1 MSGLRHIFVAGLR
14 ANKDVE
20 SVLDTGR
27 FQPLH
32 MDQADHD
39 WCGPWSL
46 MQAAVLLCRW
56 NRKVV
61 ANPRTA
67 REPWRTFWRRIS
79 VDFDYGTDEVDLST
93 LAALLSP
100 WIRVQVTKT
109 VSARRVATM
118 VEAAIASGD
127 VALLRSTTARWSH
140 WSMVSG
146 IAIGANGV
154 PTALLLLDT
163 SVDAPWAVPYNAYQE
178 LHPSKPAGT
187 EFRYEGRT
195 LDGVRWRARFNSVM
209 IVRRGNSPEVQS

>member
-20 SVLDTGR
+20 SVLANGR

-46 MQAAVLLCRW
+46 MQAAVLLCGW
-56 NRKVV
+56 NRRVV
-61 ANPRTA
+61 ATPRA
-67 REPWRTFWRRIS
+67 DREPWRSFWRR
-79 VDFDYGTDEVDLST
+79 VKADYDHGTDEADLST
-93 LAALLSP
+93 LAALLAP
-100 WIRVQVTKT
+100 WIQVQVTKT
-109 VSARRVATM
+109 ISPRRIAALVESAIVN
-118 VEAAIASGD
+118 GD
-127 VALLRSTTARWSH
+127 VPLLRSTTARWSH
-140 WSMVSG
+140 WSMIAG
-146 IAIGANGV
+146 ISIGADGA

-209 IVRRGNSPEVQS
+209 IVRRGDAPEVQS